1 MDGRPHAGRDRR
13 RRGGERPRRLLSLE
27 RLDGSGYPDGLSGE
41 FIPLTARVTT
51 IADIFDALTTAR
63 VYRAALTRTEA
74 LTIMAEEA
82 GRGWWD
88 PRLLDTFRSVL
99 EGLPEDVSRVT
110 NSLAAPP

>member
-1 MDGRPHAGRDRR
+1 MKTLAFALDVVYGHH
-13 RRGGERPRRLLSLE
+13 E

-41 FIPLTARVTT
+41 SIPLTARVTT

-63 VYRAALTRTEA
+63 VYRAALTRSEA

-82 GRGWWD
+82 RRGWWD
-88 PRLLDTFRSVL
+88 PRLLDTFRGVL

-110 NSLAAPP
+110 NALAVPP